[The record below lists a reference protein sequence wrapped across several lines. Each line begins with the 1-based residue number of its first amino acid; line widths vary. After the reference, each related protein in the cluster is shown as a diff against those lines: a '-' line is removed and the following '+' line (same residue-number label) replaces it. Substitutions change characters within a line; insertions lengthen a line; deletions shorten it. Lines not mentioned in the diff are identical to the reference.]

1 MKKILIR
8 RSLSLL
14 LFALFGLALATK
26 SVFAASLLEEWK
38 TGLRG
43 ALLTSYSGSVISS
56 NSSLTTLRLC
66 RSGRFRLEREA
77 SWSAEGA
84 AAGASQS
91 VVTGTWD
98 VVAQGPSIIVTYVT
112 DSGDSGAYPV
122 YLQNNGRVNLGGVS
136 YAAQRGGAG
145 C

>member
-8 RSLSLL
+8 RACALL
-14 LFALFGLALATK
+14 LFLCVGLALATK
-26 SVFAASLLEEWK
+26 AVSAGSLVEEWE

-77 SWSAEGA
+77 SWSADGA

-98 VVAQGPSIIVTYVT
+98 VVAQGLSIIVTYVT
-112 DSGDSGAYPV
+112 DSGESGGYPV
-122 YLQNNGRVNLGGVS
+122 YLQNDGRVNLGGVS

>member
-1 MKKILIR
+1 MSKILIR
-8 RSLSLL
+8 RMLALL
-14 LFALFGLALATK
+14 LCLSFGLVLATK
-26 SVFAASLLEEWK
+26 VVWAGSLVEEWE

-77 SWSAEGA
+77 SWSADGA
-84 AAGASQS
+84 AAGASQR
-91 VVTGTWD
+91 VVSGIWD
-98 VVAQGPSIIVTYVT
+98 VMAQGLAIVVTYVT
-112 DSGDSGAYPV
+112 DSGDSGGYPV
-122 YLQNNGRVNLGGVS
+122 YLQNDGRVNLGGVS